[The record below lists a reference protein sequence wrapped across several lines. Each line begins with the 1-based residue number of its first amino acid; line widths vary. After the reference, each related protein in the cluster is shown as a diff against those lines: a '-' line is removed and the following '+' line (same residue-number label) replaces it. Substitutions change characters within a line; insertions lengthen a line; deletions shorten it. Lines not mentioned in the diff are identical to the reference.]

1 MRYLFPYLKKYK
13 AHGILAPIFKMIEAL
28 LDLAVPLIVADII
41 DIGIANN
48 DQRFITTRFALMIAI
63 AFAGLIC
70 SVVAQYFAARA
81 AVATATGLR
90 HDLMSHIEQLSSAEI
105 DHFGRS
111 TLITRVSSDVSQVQN
126 GINMFLR
133 VFLRSPV
140 IIFGAA
146 VLAFVTKGVT
156 GLIFAGLI
164 VVLFLIIFGVM
175 KITTPMY
182 THAQQKLDRV
192 TVSTREVLRGVRV
205 VRAFSRED
213 SEMHSFDHANHE
225 LTHAQLHVGHVGA
238 VLHPLTHI
246 AINTGIVL
254 VLWVGAKNV
263 NAGLLLSGA
272 IIALVDYMTH
282 ILEEL
287 VKLAQLVVLM
297 GKTIASVRRI
307 NAVLNTNSSIT
318 YGNIK
323 QPDDSDVAVRF
334 NNVSMRYADDT
345 DDALSGVSFEIKRGQ
360 TVGIIGS
367 TGSGKSSVVSLMAR
381 FYDATQGSVE
391 ILGAPISEWEKAA
404 LHGRVAVVLQ
414 EPWLFRGSI
423 RSNLTFG
430 KPDATDEQLWRALD
444 MAQASEFVREKP
456 GMLDFPIEQ
465 GAQNLSPGQRQ
476 RLVIARALTTEPD
489 ILVLDDCLSSLD
501 YSTEAAIR
509 RDLSALDRRMTVI
522 IVGERTAIMRHADN
536 ILVLDDGRLVGEGN
550 HDTLIQSCGVY
561 REIHHYSDVAEEVQY
576 ES

>member
-1 MRYLFPYLKKYK
+1 MKYLFPYLKKYK
-13 AHGILAPIFKMIEAL
+13 AQGILAPIFKMIEAL

-41 DIGIANN
+41 DVGIAND
-48 DQRFITTRFALMIAI
+48 DQSFITARFALLIAI
-63 AFAGLIC
+63 AFAGLAC
-70 SVVAQYFAARA
+70 SIVAQYFAARA

-126 GINMFLR
+126 GINLFLR
-133 VFLRSPV
+133 LFLRSP
-140 IIFGAA
+140 IIVFGSA
-146 VLAFVTKGVT
+146 VLAFVIKGVT
-156 GLIFAGLI
+156 GLIFVGLI
-164 VVLFLIIFGVM
+164 VVLFLIVFGVM
-175 KITTPMY
+175 SITTPMY

-205 VRAFSRED
+205 VRAFGRED
-213 SEMHSFDHANHE
+213 SEKHSFDHANHE

-238 VLHPLTHI
+238 ILHPLTHV
-246 AINTGIVL
+246 AINAGIVL

-263 NAGLLLSGA
+263 NDGLLLSGA

-307 NAVLNTNSSIT
+307 NEVLNTGSSMT
-318 YGNIK
+318 YGTVTE
-323 QPDDSDVAVRF
+323 PDDSDVAVRF
-334 NNVSMRYADDT
+334 KDVSMRYADDT
-345 DDALSGVSFEIKRGQ
+345 DDALSGISFEIKRGQ
-360 TVGIIGS
+360 TVGVIGS
-367 TGSGKSSVVSLMAR
+367 TGSGKSSLVSLIAR
-381 FYDATQGSVE
+381 FYDAKQGDVE
-391 ILGAPISEWEKAA
+391 ILGTPIGEWEKAA
-404 LHGRVAVVLQ
+404 LHSRVAVVLQ
-414 EPWLFRGSI
+414 KPWLFRGSI

-430 KPDATDEQLWRALD
+430 KPDASDEAIWHALD
-444 MAQASEFVREKP
+444 IVQASEFVREKP
-456 GMLDFPIEQ
+456 GMLDFEIEQ
-465 GAQNLSPGQRQ
+465 GGSNLSPGQRQ
-476 RLVIARALTTEPD
+476 RLVIARALVTEPD

-501 YSTEAAIR
+501 YSTEAALR
-509 RDLSALDRRMTVI
+509 RDLNELDRHMTVI
-522 IVGERTAIMRHADN
+522 IVGERTAIMRHADS
-536 ILVLDDGRLVGEGN
+536 ILVLDDAHLVGKGTHSE
-550 HDTLIQSCGVY
+550 LIQSCAVY

>member
-13 AHGILAPIFKMIEAL
+13 AQGILAPIFKMIEAL

-41 DIGIANN
+41 DTGIANN
-48 DQRFITTRFALMIAI
+48 DRDFVITRFVLLIVIAL
-63 AFAGLIC
+63 AGLGC
-70 SVVAQYFAARA
+70 SVIAQYFAARA

-105 DHFGRS
+105 DRFGRS

-133 VFLRSPV
+133 LFLRSP
-140 IIFGAA
+140 IIVFGAA
-146 VLAFVTKGVT
+146 VAAFVIKGVT
-156 GLIFAGLI
+156 GLIFVGLI
-164 VVLFLIIFGVM
+164 VVLFLIVFGVM

-182 THAQQKLDRV
+182 SHAQQKLDRV
-192 TVSTREVLRGVRV
+192 TTSTRETLRGVRV
-205 VRAFSRED
+205 VRAFGRED
-213 SEMHSFDHANHE
+213 SEKQRFDHANHE

-238 VLHPLTHI
+238 ILHPLTHV
-246 AINTGIVL
+246 AINIGVVL

-263 NAGLLLSGA
+263 NNGLLLSGA
-272 IIALVDYMTH
+272 IIALVDYTTH

-307 NAVLNTNSSIT
+307 NEVLNTDSSMT
-318 YGNIK
+318 YGNITE
-323 QPDDSDVAVRF
+323 PSEGDVAVRF
-334 NNVSMRYADDT
+334 NGVSMRYADDS
-345 DDALSGVSFEIKRGQ
+345 DDALSSVSFDIKRGQ

-367 TGSGKSSVVSLMAR
+367 TGSGKSSIVSLIAR
-381 FYDATQGSVE
+381 FYDAKQGGVE
-391 ILGAPISEWEKAA
+391 ILGSPICDWEKAA
-404 LHGRVAVVLQ
+404 LHSRVAVVLQ

-430 KPDATDEQLWRALD
+430 KPDATDEALWHALD
-444 MAQASEFVREKP
+444 IAQATEFVREKP
-456 GMLDFPIEQ
+456 GMLDFEIEQ
-465 GAQNLSPGQRQ
+465 GGQNLSPGQRQ
-476 RLVIARALTTEPD
+476 RLVIARALATEPD

-501 YSTEAAIR
+501 YSTEAALR
-509 RDLSALDRRMTVI
+509 HDLSALDRHMTVI

-536 ILVLDDGRLVGEGN
+536 ILVLDDGHLVGEGT
-550 HDTLIQSCGVY
+550 HDALIQSCEVY
-561 REIHHYSDVAEEVQY
+561 REIHHYSDVAEEVCY
-576 ES
+576 ED

>member
-1 MRYLFPYLKKYK
+1 MRYLFPYLKKYRTQ
-13 AHGILAPIFKMIEAL
+13 GILAPLFKMIEAL

-41 DIGIANN
+41 DIGIAEG
-48 DQRFITTRFALMIAI
+48 DQNFIITRFALLIIIAL
-63 AFAGLIC
+63 AGLAC
-70 SVVAQYFAARA
+70 SVIAQYFAARA

-105 DHFGRS
+105 DKFGRS

-133 VFLRSPV
+133 LVLRSPIMV
-140 IIFGAA
+140 FGAA
-146 VLAFVTKGVT
+146 VMAFVIKGET

-164 VVLFLIIFGVM
+164 VVLFLIVFGVM
-175 KITTPMY
+175 RVTTPMY
-182 THAQQKLDRV
+182 EHAQQKLDRV
-192 TVSTREVLRGVRV
+192 TVSTRETLRGVRV
-205 VRAFSRED
+205 VRAFGRED
-213 SEMHSFDHANHE
+213 SEKHSFDHANHE

-238 VLHPLTHI
+238 VLHPLTHV
-246 AINTGIVL
+246 AINIGVVL

-263 NAGLLLSGA
+263 NSGLLLSGA

-287 VKLAQLVVLM
+287 VKLAQLAVLM

-307 NAVLNTNSSIT
+307 NEVLSTKSSMT
-318 YGNIK
+318 YGK
-323 QPDDSDVAVRF
+323 TTEPDDSDVAVRF
-334 NNVSMRYADDT
+334 KGVSMRYADDT
-345 DDALSGVSFEIKRGQ
+345 DDALSGVSFDIMRGQ

-367 TGSGKSSVVSLMAR
+367 TGSGKSSIVSLMAR
-381 FYDATQGSVE
+381 FYDAKSGSVE
-391 ILGAPISEWEKAA
+391 ILGAPIADWEKAA

-414 EPWLFRGSI
+414 KPWLFRGSI

-456 GMLDFPIEQ
+456 GMLDFEIEQ
-465 GAQNLSPGQRQ
+465 GGRNLSPGQLQ
-476 RLVIARALTTEPD
+476 RLVIARALVTEPD

-501 YSTEAAIR
+501 YSTEAALR
-509 RDLSALDRRMTVI
+509 HDLSALDKHMTVI

-536 ILVLDDGRLVGEGN
+536 ILVLDDGHLVGEGN
-550 HDTLIQSCGVY
+550 HNSLIQSCAVY
-561 REIHHYSDVAEEVQY
+561 REIHHYGDVAEEVCY
-576 ES
+576 ED